1 MNSFYKVL
9 FNFPSQYL
17 FTIGFSSIF
26 SHSLNIQTT
35 FILHSQVIWLFKSNQ
50 QLKKNIPINQ
60 TGVSPSLLKN
70 SIKIKSIK
78 TFHCQSHFFKNIT
91 FLKKGLFSWAQIP
104 FHSPLLWKSSSFSF
118 PLFIK
123 MLQFNRLFL
132 FISILSKNEKQ
143 FHFQNVDL
151 N

>member
-35 FILHSQVIWLFKSNQ
+35 FILHSQVIWLFKCNQ
-50 QLKKNIPINQ
+50 QSKKTFQ
-60 TGVSPSLLKN
+60 
-70 SIKIKSIK
+70 SIKQEFHLLCSKIPSKLNQSKHSIVNHISSK
-78 TFHCQSHFFKNIT
+78 TSP

-132 FISILSKNEKQ
+132 FISILSKNQKQ